1 MYGWNSSKKTIE
13 TARRE
18 NRIKKFVVAVPV
30 RVITVVVVGEIKLGS
45 RIIKRNKKDI
55 AIAVSSVERI
65 VVDVIGCWRVCF
77 DSIGDTISCSIIAK
91 ALDFVSIAAATS
103 FDKHTIIV
111 LRSVKMRN
119 PDVMHVDFVVTE
131 HQRSYSLYSWS

>member
-1 MYGWNSSKKTIE
+1 MPKEAIE
-13 TARRE
+13 AARRE
-18 NRIKKFVVAVPV
+18 KRIQESIVVVKDIIIAG
-30 RVITVVVVGEIKLGS
+30 IIVVVGEIKLGS